1 MIFPSPRAAL
11 QLSKILETHPVGSPY
26 IVDVIRFS
34 MHPESDVAP
43 NWASF
48 SAVLFPLDL
57 LKQAMGFWR
66 DTGTGIS
73 TRHAEFCLSQFDYLV
88 SDSATTKAFCTVGE
102 VGHRRTCYWAAS
114 SEPRRCVFISQW
126 DECHIRTFGVF
137 GLSCNGVQCCRIWVR
152 NKDIPAREKRKN
164 E

>member
-88 SDSATTKAFCTVGE
+88 PDSATTKAFCTVATRKSPSLLAEIPSAAAGE
-102 VGHRRTCYWAAS
+102 VKSVIAGVATGQLAVS
-114 SEPRRCVFISQW
+114 PDDVF
-126 DECHIRTFGVF
+126 
-137 GLSCNGVQCCRIWVR
+137 L
-152 NKDIPAREKRKN
+152 
-164 E
+164 